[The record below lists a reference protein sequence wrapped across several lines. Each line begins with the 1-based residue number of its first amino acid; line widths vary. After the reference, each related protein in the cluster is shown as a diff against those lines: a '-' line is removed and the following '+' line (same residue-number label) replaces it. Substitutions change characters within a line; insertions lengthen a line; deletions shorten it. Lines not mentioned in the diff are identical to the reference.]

1 MSSFYFCTVLILNN
15 FNPNIFGYFI
25 KSSFSV
31 ANLTKVSLLST
42 KRMLHY
48 ALETRS
54 ENKEQLSDSF
64 IKLKKFKEVPLF
76 VYPRDKFCVFCLT
89 RRHMETTNKRQKILN
104 FSMVFTEHYYHFS
117 FSWYWTISR
126 HIFCVYFQI
135 WIF

>member
-1 MSSFYFCTVLILNN
+1 
-15 FNPNIFGYFI
+15 
-25 KSSFSV
+25 
-31 ANLTKVSLLST
+31 
-42 KRMLHY
+42 MLHY

-104 FSMVFTEHYYHFS
+104 FSMVFIEHYYHFHS
-117 FSWYWTISR
+117 HDTEL
-126 HIFCVYFQI
+126 
-135 WIF
+135 